1 MPNYWPESLSLGAKS
16 YNKIRKMAINRLGNH
31 TGNKKHTTWVKR
43 LSFKSFHI
51 CAAWAP
57 LVLTENSTAILE
69 ERGSFG
75 ATWTSHVRHVL
86 IPDKFEVQFDF

>member
-1 MPNYWPESLSLGAKS
+1 
-16 YNKIRKMAINRLGNH
+16 MAINQLGNH
-31 TGNKKHTTWVKR
+31 TGKKKHTTWVKR

-57 LVLTENSTAILE
+57 LVLVENSTAILE

-75 ATWTSHVRHVL
+75 ATWTPHVRHVL
-86 IPDKFEVQFDF
+86 ILDKFEVQFDF